1 MDLSEVSSIPLIMI
15 ICYVVIEI
23 IKVIFKKNK
32 VVKKLVP
39 YISIILG
46 GLIGL
51 IIHISDRSYI
61 ESKSI
66 YESILIGLISGG
78 VNLGSNQIINKLFKK
93 EKEE

>member
-46 GLIGL
+46 GLIG
-51 IIHISDRSYI
+51 Y
-61 ESKSI
+61 
-66 YESILIGLISGG
+66 
-78 VNLGSNQIINKLFKK
+78 
-93 EKEE
+93 

>member
-1 MDLSEVSSIPLIMI
+1 MNISEVSSIPLIMI

-32 VVKKLVP
+32 VVQKLVP

-51 IIHISDRSYI
+51 IIHISDNSYI
-61 ESKSI
+61 ESNSI